1 MPDNSDLNA
10 VFVWSSRFETGIREV
25 DLQHANLVRM
35 VNSLSQ
41 LAVEGTTRKGLL
53 HLLDELQDYAVYHF
67 RTEEALMHRHQLDT
81 DFIASHIKAH
91 SALAE
96 QIQNVRNQTAEEN
109 SCVPAIIA
117 KLLPYLMKWLLFH
130 VLGTDMRMAHEIAA
144 LEAGMTHENATAAA
158 MQNQADSLVIVLD
171 ALSDITDNLTRRTAQ
186 LQEVN
191 QRLRLSETRYAL
203 AQRAAHI
210 GSWELNPYTREFSC
224 SDEAELVFGFRVSN
238 FEHSLDGLMAC
249 VHPDDRYLI
258 DSEIERI
265 RHGHKRFALHH
276 RIVLPDGAIR
286 WIAVS
291 GERLPEHQGDPVR
304 VFGIVQ
310 DITEEKL
317 AHEQLRETNT
327 QLKLS
332 LASLER
338 HASDLTTLNELNEG
352 LQSCLNGE
360 EAFEVVEHTLSRLN
374 LGSGGALAVHRAST
388 KELEVVAH
396 WGDGGGLL
404 HSFDPTMCWGMR
416 RGQRHVVRHA
426 ADGPLCKHFEQQ
438 NTTLPSIC
446 SPLLVLGENLG
457 LLCVRAHGDS
467 SDYEWERINHLVA
480 MVAESLKLA
489 LSNVR
494 LRETLHDQAIR
505 DPLTGLLNRRY
516 LDETLGREISRAQ
529 RERRPLSIVMLD
541 LDHFKTVN
549 DTWGHEAGDAVL
561 SHLATTLRAY
571 LRSSDLACRFGGEEF
586 VVVMPGASLEEARE
600 RIEELAG
607 HIRTQ
612 AIVHGN
618 THLPP
623 VTFSAGL
630 VQVGIH
636 GCAAEQLLRSA
647 DQALYAAK
655 EAGRDC
661 VREGIAINV
670 PG

>member
-53 HLLDELQDYAVYHF
+53 HLLDELQDYAIYHF
-67 RTEEALMHRHQLDT
+67 RTEEELMHSHQLEA
-81 DFIASHIKAH
+81 DFISSHIQAH
-91 SALAE
+91 NALAE
-96 QIQNVRNQTAEEN
+96 QMRNVRKQTEGEN
-109 SCVPAIIA
+109 ASIPAIIA
-117 KLLPYLMKWLLFH
+117 GLLPYLMKWLLFH
-130 VLGTDMRMAHEIAA
+130 VLGTDMRMAREIAA
-144 LEAGMTHENATAAA
+144 LETGMTHEDATTTA
-158 MQNQADSLVIVLD
+158 MQKQADSLVVVLD

-186 LQEVN
+186 LQEAN
-191 QRLRLSETRYAL
+191 QRLRMSETRYAL
-203 AQRAAHI
+203 AQRAARI
-210 GSWELNPYTREFSC
+210 GSWDLNPDTREFSC
-224 SDEAELVFGFRVSN
+224 SDEAELVFGFRLSN
-238 FEHSLDGLMAC
+238 FEHSLDGLMSC
-249 VHPDDRYLI
+249 IHPDDRHLI
-258 DSEIERI
+258 DAEIERM
-265 RHGHKRFALHH
+265 RHGHQRFSLHH
-276 RIVLPDGAIR
+276 RIILPDGSIR
-286 WIAVS
+286 WIASS
-291 GERLPEHQGDPVR
+291 GERLPESSGEPAR

-310 DITEEKL
+310 DITDEKL
-317 AHEQLRETNT
+317 AHEQLQETNI
-327 QLKLS
+327 QLKFSLS
-332 LASLER
+332 SLER

-374 LGSGGALAVHRAST
+374 LGTGGALAVHRSAT
-388 KELEVVAH
+388 QELEVVAQ

-404 HSFDPTMCWGMR
+404 HSFAGNMCWGVR
-416 RGQRHVVRHA
+416 RGQRHIVRQA
-426 ADGPLCKHFEQQ
+426 VDGPLCKHFEQQ
-438 NTTLPSIC
+438 NTSPSIC

-457 LLCVRAHGDS
+457 LLCVRAHSDA
-467 SDYEWERINHLVA
+467 SDYEWERINHLAA

-541 LDHFKTVN
+541 LDHFKAVN

-561 SHLATTLRAY
+561 SHLAATLRNH
-571 LRSSDLACRFGGEEF
+571 LRMSDLACRFGGEEF
-586 VVVMPGASLEEARE
+586 VVVMPGASLREARE

-607 HIRTQ
+607 HVRTE
-612 AIVHGN
+612 AIVHGSM
-618 THLPP
+618 HLPP

-661 VREGIAINV
+661 VREGIAINIS
-670 PG
+670 G